1 MVVPTTTLQ
10 TTTLRLIRRR
20 MADNIFK
27 ANPTAAWFLMRN
39 RVMTA
44 PGGRFIAE
52 PLMYATNNTV
62 QAYRGYDRLNVA
74 PTEELTEAQY
84 NWRQAA
90 VSVSISG
97 EEELKNNGPEAVFS
111 MIKAK
116 IKVAELSQMQFLDEK
131 MHAAV
136 ATKNSNVDILGLDE
150 VCDDDGTWG
159 TLGAIDGNTETWWRN
174 QVGPGG
180 TGAAAT
186 LPGGTGTG
194 VYNNA
199 VHIAATAAGHE
210 TLVELMNR
218 MYHNG
223 AKNITQPDL
232 ILTDQAGFERYEKAA
247 HDKRRITSNE
257 MANLGFDN
265 VMFKR
270 AVMMWNENMKVG
282 DTAANADP
290 HPYYF
295 LNSEF
300 LSFTLHRNRNFTIS
314 EFVSPWDQDAR
325 VAQIL
330 FAGNMT
336 CNNRRFQGITWADF
350 V

>member
-1 MVVPTTTLQ
+1 MAVPTTSLQ

-27 ANPTAAWFLMRN
+27 ANPTAAFFLMKN
-39 RVMTA
+39 RVKTA

-52 PLMYATNNTV
+52 PLMYATNSTV

-90 VSVSISG
+90 VSISISG
-97 EEELKNNGPEAVFS
+97 EEELINDGPEAVFS
-111 MIKAK
+111 LIRAK
-116 IKVAELSQMQFLDEK
+116 IKVAELSEKQFLDEK
-131 MHAAV
+131 MHASV
-136 ATKNSNVDILGLDE
+136 ASKNTLVDILGLDE
-150 VCDDDGTWG
+150 FCDDTTSWS
-159 TLGAIDGNTETWWRN
+159 TVGAIDSNVETWWRN
-174 QVGPGG
+174 QLGPAGDG
-180 TGAAAT
+180 SAV
-186 LPGGTGTG
+186 LPSSGTG
-194 VYNNA
+194 VGIITDP
-199 VHIAATAAGHE
+199 VHITAATQFD
-210 TLVELMNR
+210 VFIELMNR
-218 MYHNG
+218 MYHNCS
-223 AKNITQPDL
+223 KNITTPDL
-232 ILTDQAGFERYEKAA
+232 ILTSQGGFEYYERAA

-265 VMFKR
+265 VMFKG
-270 AVMMWNENMKVG
+270 ATMMYNENIKTG
-282 DTAANADP
+282 GTGADT
-290 HPYYF
+290 HVMYF
-295 LNSEF
+295 LNTEF
-300 LSFTLHRNRNFTIS
+300 LSFTLHRKRNFVIS

-336 CNNRRFQGITWADF
+336 CNNRRFQGVTWFDL